1 MSKYCYL
8 EVHFENR
15 VQPQIFLYLNNLSYP
30 ILLHG
35 FTQELKF
42 SKSNSFTQSLTVKL
56 SVDNPLSHSQSKL
69 QSVTHSVTQ
78 SQTLQSVT
86 HSVTQS
92 QTLHRWLTQQSNH
105 LVFSLVITVT
115 NLVSISIFFWV
126 LALTREAR
134 GSLCLRIEC
143 PREIIVGYMLSFI
156 LQQN

>member
-78 SQTLQSVT
+78 SQTL
-86 HSVTQS
+86 
-92 QTLHRWLTQQSNH
+92 HRWLTQQSNH